1 MKRETAQAKKDRIIT
16 GLIEARRAILDA
28 ATSLPRSKR
37 DQVFLGVW
45 STTDLL
51 AHLVGWDAT
60 NLEAAREILA
70 GKVPAFFSH
79 YDAGWKT
86 YKARLVK
93 KHKRGSFA
101 EMVASVGRSH
111 RKLTGLLETIPAGEF
126 GKDRGLRSPGGAKVI
141 LARLLQ
147 AEIDDEK
154 VHAQQIEDF
163 D

>member
-28 ATSLPRSKR
+28 ATSLPRRKR

-45 STTDLL
+45 STVDLL
-51 AHLVGWDAT
+51 AHLVGWDVT
-60 NLEAAREILA
+60 NN
-70 GKVPAFFSH
+70 
-79 YDAGWKT
+79 
-86 YKARLVK
+86 ARLVK

-111 RKLTGLLETIPAGEF
+111 RKPIGFLETIPAAEF

-154 VHAQQIEDF
+154 VHARQIEDF